1 MWRCCGRPGREGR
14 FSGMAHCGE
23 PQGGGRVFS
32 MTSGQLVSACWLVF
46 LFYWIAY
53 ARAVKRAAERQSL
66 AGKLSHRVPLWVGII
81 LLFFTKE
88 AAINHQFVPHT
99 EAVQWLG
106 ACICVPGVLRA
117 IWARRTLADN
127 WSADVEFKQGHKLV
141 VRGPYQFV
149 RHPIYTSLLV
159 MALGTAIKAGQVVGF
174 VGVGFFLLG
183 FWIKLKQEEQVMLRH
198 FPEEYPAYKLRV
210 KALVPFLW

>member
-1 MWRCCGRPGREGR
+1 
-14 FSGMAHCGE
+14 
-23 PQGGGRVFS
+23 

-46 LFYWIAY
+46 LFYWIAC

-66 AGKLSHRVPLWVGII
+66 AGKLAHRVPLWVGII

-88 AAINHQFVPHT
+88 AEINHPFLPHT
-99 EAVQWLG
+99 EVVQWLG
-106 ACICVPGVLRA
+106 AIICVPGVLLA

-159 MALGTAIKAGQVVGF
+159 MALGTAIKSGQVA
-174 VGVGFFLLG
+174 GVAGAGFFLVG
-183 FWIKLKQEEQVMLRH
+183 FWIKLKQEERVMLRH

>member
-1 MWRCCGRPGREGR
+1 MSHCREPG
-14 FSGMAHCGE
+14 
-23 PQGGGRVFS
+23 GGGRVLL
-32 MTSGQLVSACWLVF
+32 MTSGQLVSTCWVVF
-46 LFYWIAY
+46 LCYWIAS
-53 ARAVKRAAERQSL
+53 ARAVKPTAERQSL
-66 AGKLSHRVPLWVGII
+66 ASKLAHRGPLWVGII

-88 AAINHQFVPHT
+88 AAINHQFLPHT

-106 ACICVPGVLRA
+106 AGICVPGVLLA

-141 VRGPYQFV
+141 VRGPYRFV

-159 MALGTAIKAGQVVGF
+159 MALGTAIKSGQVVGF

-183 FWIKLKQEEQVMLRH
+183 FWIKLKQEERVMLRH

-210 KALVPFLW
+210 KALVPFLF